1 MARERALEDVGVRQA
16 MSSEDRDI
24 ERDRPVSVAGSPD
37 ILSSWLNQ
45 QGRASGTDHWLD
57 RPVFVT
63 GCTGILGSWLTSA
76 LVDAGAAVTGL
87 VRDEVP
93 FTHLRRSGYQD
104 RIRVVRGDVTNYALV
119 ERALNEYEIDTVFHL
134 AAQTIVPIANRSP
147 LSTFETNIKGTWTV
161 LEAARR
167 SPTTECI
174 IVASSDKA
182 YGAHED
188 LPYTEDVPLR
198 GCYPYDVSKACAD
211 RIARSYAVTYDLPVS
226 VTRCANLYGGGDLNW
241 SRLVPGTIRSVLR
254 GRRPVIRSDGT
265 LLRDYLYIPD
275 AVAGY
280 MTLAEQMD
288 SPEVQGEPFNFG
300 LDDPKSVM
308 EVVQAIIDV
317 SDRPTLEPLVLGEAK
332 NEIQD
337 QYLDSSKARQIL
349 GWAPQHSLR
358 AGLRATLAWYREFLD
373 VERDH
378 SGGS

>member
-1 MARERALEDVGVRQA
+1 
-16 MSSEDRDI
+16 MSSEEGRTRGDQ
-24 ERDRPVSVAGSPD
+24 PVSVDESPD
-37 ILSSWLNQ
+37 VLASWLTQ
-45 QGRASGTDHWLD
+45 HSQSRDTGFWLD

-63 GCTGILGSWLTSA
+63 GCTGILGSWVTIA

-93 FTHLRRSGYQD
+93 FTHLRRSGYQG
-104 RIRVVRGDVTNYALV
+104 RIRVVRGDVTDYELV

-134 AAQTIVPIANRSP
+134 AAQTIVTIASRAP

-167 SPTTECI
+167 APKTKCI

-188 LPYTEDVPLR
+188 LPYTEDVPLQ

-211 RIARSYAVTYDLPVS
+211 RIAHSYGVSFGLPVS

-254 GRRPVIRSDGT
+254 GRPPVIRSDGT

-275 AVAGY
+275 AVDGY
-280 MTLAEQMD
+280 LRLAELME
-288 SPEVQGEPFNFG
+288 SPDVQGEAFNFG
-300 LDDPKSVM
+300 TDDPKSVM

-317 SDRPTLEPLVLGEAK
+317 SDEPTLEPLVLGEAK
-332 NEIQD
+332 NEIQE
-337 QYLDSSKARQIL
+337 QYLDSSKARQLL

-358 AGLRATLAWYREFLD
+358 AGLRATLAWYRDFLGF
-373 VERDH
+373 ERDQAP
-378 SGGS
+378 GF